1 MQGSQGYVLTSFS
14 DVNGQP
20 TVMRQIFHDLDLQE
34 AYNPRGYVTCSML
47 AENEVTEM
55 LSALAGL
62 QPDDGFRRLH
72 ERGDGLT
79 YHCSFIDSN
88 RAYRRQV
95 HALILKHFEPHV
107 KRILKSYR
115 ILNGNFYVKPPGH
128 GEFVVH
134 QNWPAVSH
142 LDDTTV
148 TIWCPLVDV
157 VKENGA
163 IQVVS
168 GSHKLLPHVET
179 LKTAS
184 YFKEFEKILIDDF
197 LKPVPMKAG
206 ESIIFDD
213 GLIHWSANNDSD
225 EARIAIQILCIP
237 TDSQPA
243 YWYYDEA
250 HPDRFELIEAD
261 TEFFLT
267 NDIQDLRSRQQSWKS
282 LGFAPN
288 LNRRISEKEFRDLM
302 APRQLLT

>member
-1 MQGSQGYVLTSFS
+1 
-14 DVNGQP
+14 
-20 TVMRQIFHDLDLQE
+20 MRQIFRNPRLQE
-34 AYNPRGYVTCSML
+34 SYNPQGYVTSPML
-47 AENEVTEM
+47 TAGEVQEI
-55 LSALAGL
+55 LSALANL
-62 QPDDGFRRLH
+62 RPNDDFQPRSHQGK
-72 ERGDGLT
+72 GLT

-95 HALILKHFEPHV
+95 HSLISHYFTPHV
-107 KRILKSYR
+107 NQILNGFR
-115 ILNGNFYVKPPGH
+115 ILNGNFYIKPPGY

-134 QNWPAVSH
+134 QNWPAIADI
-142 LDDTTV
+142 DDTTV

-157 VKENGA
+157 VQENGA
-163 IQVVS
+163 IQVVA
-168 GSHKLLPHVET
+168 GSHKLIPHVET

-184 YFKEFEKILIDDF
+184 YFKEFEQTVVDSY

-213 GLIHWSANNDSD
+213 GLIHWSANNDSN

-243 YWYYDEA
+243 YWYYDEQ
-250 HPDRFELIEAD
+250 HPEQFELIEAD

-267 NDIQDLRSRQQSWKS
+267 NDIQDLRTRQEHWKS

-288 LNRRISEKEFRDLM
+288 RNRSISEQEFRDLM
-302 APRQLLT
+302 AQRGIYG